1 MKITTL
7 AGVLTGSGLALVL
20 GQMHSEA
27 VPMFVLPPSF
37 TCSTATTLALGDNA
51 FDTTSATVNLS
62 VPSSS
67 CSGAHTVYKSA
78 YWSFTPPTTGNYDFS
93 TCTGTT
99 WDTRLVILNSCNTA
113 NGVVACNDDAC
124 NFQSTVTASL
134 TAGTSYIVVVGGY
147 GSGNAGAGNL
157 NVAASSTGGG
167 GGGGGGSG
175 SPDVIVG
182 AIPDISKYGAGTI
195 NGVSYMAYAIG
206 TTSCNIGN
214 AQLEWFASP
223 DSRHP
228 FIPMNMYRLKGGK
241 IEQIGMSWGKH
252 GFTALQGTLCGS
264 CQASST
270 GNYLGIGCSDP
281 YSSGLNGGQSG
292 LGTRS
297 EINAHTGTFPGTYN
311 AGMPPAPST
320 YGRRLAVKASDLD
333 PAQNAG
339 AVYFVEGHYIH
350 PQDAAA
356 NNDNNNASYR
366 QVTVGAISSGAYTLT
381 LTGATIQQKAAI
393 EAWKASDPTVT
404 QSYADAQGDGR
415 FIVSSKARDLGN
427 GQWRYEYAVHNL
439 NSHRS
444 GRSFSVPVPAG
455 ASISNVGFK
464 DIDYHSGDPYA
475 ATDWTSAVSGGSV
488 TWTGGDFATSA
499 NGNALRFATLYN
511 FWFDANVAP
520 ASANATIGLFRPG
533 AAGDPNSVTASIQA
547 PSAPSNPS
555 DLNDDGVV
563 DGADLGILLGA
574 WGTAAGDINGDGTTD
589 GADLGILLGGWG

>member
-1 MKITTL
+1 
-7 AGVLTGSGLALVL
+7 
-20 GQMHSEA
+20 
-27 VPMFVLPPSF
+27 
-37 TCSTATTLALGDNA
+37 
-51 FDTTSATVNLS
+51 
-62 VPSSS
+62 
-67 CSGAHTVYKSA
+67 
-78 YWSFTPPTTGNYDFS
+78 
-93 TCTGTT
+93 
-99 WDTRLVILNSCNTA
+99 
-113 NGVVACNDDAC
+113 
-124 NFQSTVTASL
+124 
-134 TAGTSYIVVVGGY
+134 
-147 GSGNAGAGNL
+147 
-157 NVAASSTGGG
+157 
-167 GGGGGGSG
+167 
-175 SPDVIVG
+175 
-182 AIPDISKYGAGTI
+182 
-195 NGVSYMAYAIG
+195 MAYAIG

-292 LGTRS
+292 LGTRT
-297 EINAHTGTFPGTYN
+297 EVNAHTGTFPGTYN
-311 AGMPPAPST
+311 VGMPPAPST

-339 AVYFVEGHYIH
+339 ATYFVEGHYIH

-366 QVTVGAISSGAYTLT
+366 QVTVGSLSSGAYTLT

-393 EAWKASDPTVT
+393 EAWKTSDPTVT
-404 QSYADAQGDGR
+404 QSYADATGDGR
-415 FIVSSKARDLGN
+415 FIVSSKATDLGN
-427 GQWRYEYAVHNL
+427 GQWRYQYAVHNL

-455 ASISNVGFK
+455 ATVSNIGFK
-464 DIDYHSGDPYA
+464 DIDYHSGDAYA
-475 ATDWTSAVSGGSV
+475 ATDWTHSLSGGSV
-488 TWTGGDFATSA
+488 TWTGGDYAVSQ
-499 NGNALRFATLYN
+499 NGNALRFSTLYN
-511 FWFDANVAP
+511 FWFDANVGP

-574 WGTAAGDINGDGTTD
+574 WGTGAGDINGDGTTD
-589 GADLGILLGGWG
+589 GADLGILLGAWG